1 MKKITILC
9 LHLGVGGI
17 EKYISSLSKMLEQ
30 NYKIEIISTYKT
42 LDKPAFDFSDK
53 VKIKYLINDRPYK
66 EELKDS
72 IKKLKLI
79 SIVKYLFKNAKL
91 LMLKYSENIKIIKS
105 INSDY
110 IITTRYFHNKLVG
123 KYAKDKIIK
132 IATEHNHHNNN
143 SRYIKK
149 VVTSLK
155 NIDYFVVVSEDLK
168 EFYKNKIGDTKC
180 LYIPNV
186 IDNIYDKP
194 KYNTNYNL
202 VSVGRFSKE
211 KAFEDLIEVIGI
223 VKKDIPN
230 IHLNLVGDG
239 KLKNDITNKIES
251 LDLKENIKLCGYLSQ
266 SEIKKVMLD
275 SSLYVMT
282 SLTESFGLVLIEAN
296 SYGIPCIAFDSASGA
311 KQIIENKEL
320 LISNRDKEKMAKL
333 IVKLLKDKDKLQ
345 AYGKEAYN
353 NCQKYLLANVK
364 KKWLDLL
371 SNNK

>member
-91 LMLKYSENIKIIKS
+91 LMLKYSENIKFIKN

-110 IITTRYFHNKLVG
+110 IITTRDFHNKLVG

-194 KYNTNYNL
+194 KYNTSYNL

-266 SEIKKVMLD
+266 SEIKKVMLE

-345 AYGKEAYN
+345 TYGKEAYN
-353 NCQKYLLANVK
+353 NCQKYLLVNVK

>member
-79 SIVKYLFKNAKL
+79 SIVKYLFKNTKL

-110 IITTRYFHNKLVG
+110 IITTRDFHNKLVG

-194 KYNTNYNL
+194 KYNTNHNL

-311 KQIIENKEL
+311 EQIIENKEL

-353 NCQKYLLANVK
+353 NCQKYLLVNVK

>member
-30 NYKIEIISTYKT
+30 NYEIEIISTYKT

-110 IITTRYFHNKLVG
+110 IITTRDFHNKLVG

-353 NCQKYLLANVK
+353 NCQKYLLVNVK

>member
-110 IITTRYFHNKLVG
+110 IITTRDFHNKLVG

-211 KAFEDLIEVIGI
+211 KAFEDLIEIIGI

-230 IHLNLVGDG
+230 VHLNLVGDG

-266 SEIKKVMLD
+266 GEIKKVMLD

>member
-91 LMLKYSENIKIIKS
+91 LMLKYIENIKIIKS

-110 IITTRYFHNKLVG
+110 IITTRDFHNKLVG

-155 NIDYFVVVSEDLK
+155 NIDYFVVVSKDLK
-168 EFYKNKIGDTKC
+168 EFYENKIGDTKC

-251 LDLKENIKLCGYLSQ
+251 LDLKENIKLCGFLSQ

-364 KKWLDLL
+364 KKWIDLL

>member
-110 IITTRYFHNKLVG
+110 IITTRDFHNKLVG

-251 LDLKENIKLCGYLSQ
+251 LDLKGNIKLCGYLSQ

-282 SLTESFGLVLIEAN
+282 SLSESFGLVLIEAN

>member
-1 MKKITILC
+1 MQKITILC

-110 IITTRYFHNKLVG
+110 IITTRDFHNKLVG

-251 LDLKENIKLCGYLSQ
+251 LDLKGNIKLCGYLSQ

-275 SSLYVMT
+275 SSLYIMT

-353 NCQKYLLANVK
+353 NCQKYLLVNVK

>member
-42 LDKPAFDFSDK
+42 LDKPAFDFSNK

-91 LMLKYSENIKIIKS
+91 LMLKYSKNIKFIKN

-110 IITTRYFHNKLVG
+110 IITTRDFHNKLVG
-123 KYAKDKIIK
+123 KYAQDKIIK

-149 VVTSLK
+149 VITSLK

-266 SEIKKVMLD
+266 SEIKKVMLE

-345 AYGKEAYN
+345 AYGKEAYD
-353 NCQKYLLANVK
+353 NCQKYLLVNVK

>member
-72 IKKLKLI
+72 IKKLKFI

-91 LMLKYSENIKIIKS
+91 LMLKYSENIKFIKN

-110 IITTRYFHNKLVG
+110 IITTRDFHNKLVG

-149 VVTSLK
+149 VITSLK

-202 VSVGRFSKE
+202 ISVGRFSKE

-266 SEIKKVMLD
+266 SEIKKVMLE

-353 NCQKYLLANVK
+353 NCQKYLLVDVK

>member
-110 IITTRYFHNKLVG
+110 IITTRDFHNKLVG

-251 LDLKENIKLCGYLSQ
+251 FDLKENIKLCGYLSQ

-353 NCQKYLLANVK
+353 NCQKYLLVNVK

>member
-110 IITTRYFHNKLVG
+110 IITTRDFHNKLVG

-132 IATEHNHHNNN
+132 IATEHNYHNNN

-149 VVTSLK
+149 IVTSLK

-223 VKKDIPN
+223 AKKDIPN

-353 NCQKYLLANVK
+353 NCQKYLLVNVK

>member
-110 IITTRYFHNKLVG
+110 IITTRDFHNKLVG

-149 VVTSLK
+149 VITSLK

-194 KYNTNYNL
+194 KYNANYNL

>member
-42 LDKPAFDFSDK
+42 LDKPAFDFLDK

-110 IITTRYFHNKLVG
+110 IITTRDFHNKLVG

-353 NCQKYLLANVK
+353 NCQKYLLVNVK

>member
-53 VKIKYLINDRPYK
+53 VKIKYLINYRPYK

-110 IITTRYFHNKLVG
+110 IITTRDFHNKLVG

-239 KLKNDITNKIES
+239 KLKNDITNKIEF

-275 SSLYVMT
+275 SSLYIMT

>member
-42 LDKPAFDFSDK
+42 LDKPAFDFSNK

-91 LMLKYSENIKIIKS
+91 LMLKYSENIKFIKN

-110 IITTRYFHNKLVG
+110 IITTRDFHNKLVG
-123 KYAKDKIIK
+123 KYAKDNIIK

-149 VVTSLK
+149 VITSLK

-266 SEIKKVMLD
+266 SEIKKVMLE

-353 NCQKYLLANVK
+353 NCQKYLLVNVK

>member
-110 IITTRYFHNKLVG
+110 IITTRDFHNKLVG

-251 LDLKENIKLCGYLSQ
+251 LDLKGNIKLCGYLSQ

>member
-110 IITTRYFHNKLVG
+110 IITTRDFHNKLVG

-223 VKKDIPN
+223 AKKDIPN

-353 NCQKYLLANVK
+353 NCQKYLLVNVK

>member
-110 IITTRYFHNKLVG
+110 IITTRDFHNKLVG

-132 IATEHNHHNNN
+132 IATEHNYHNNN

-353 NCQKYLLANVK
+353 NCQKYLLVNVK

>member
-1 MKKITILC
+1 MKKITILS

-110 IITTRYFHNKLVG
+110 IITTRDFHNKLVG

-251 LDLKENIKLCGYLSQ
+251 LDLKGNIKLCGYLSQ

-353 NCQKYLLANVK
+353 NCQKYLLVNVK

>member
-91 LMLKYSENIKIIKS
+91 LMLKYSENIKFIKN

-110 IITTRYFHNKLVG
+110 IITTRDFHNKLVG
-123 KYAKDKIIK
+123 KYAQDKIIK

-266 SEIKKVMLD
+266 SEIKKVMLE

-353 NCQKYLLANVK
+353 NCQKYLLVNVK

>member
-110 IITTRYFHNKLVG
+110 IITTRDFHNKLVG

>member
-42 LDKPAFDFSDK
+42 LDKPAFDFSNK

-110 IITTRYFHNKLVG
+110 IITTRDFHNKLVG

-353 NCQKYLLANVK
+353 NCQKYLLVNVK

>member
-110 IITTRYFHNKLVG
+110 IITTRDFHNKLVG
-123 KYAKDKIIK
+123 KYAKDMIIK

-353 NCQKYLLANVK
+353 NCQKYLLVNVK

>member
-42 LDKPAFDFSDK
+42 LDKPAFDFSNK

-110 IITTRYFHNKLVG
+110 IITTRDFHNKLVG
-123 KYAKDKIIK
+123 KYAKPGIIK
-132 IATEHNHHNNN
+132 IATEHNHHNNDK
-143 SRYIKK
+143 RYINR
-149 VVTSLK
+149 VVKSLK
-155 NIDYFVVVSEDLK
+155 NTNYFVVVSEDLK

-239 KLKNDITNKIES
+239 NLKNDITNKIES

>member
-30 NYKIEIISTYKT
+30 NYKIEIISTYKM

-110 IITTRYFHNKLVG
+110 IITTRDFHNKLVG

-251 LDLKENIKLCGYLSQ
+251 LDLKGNIKLCGYLSQ

>member
-110 IITTRYFHNKLVG
+110 IITTRDFHNKLVG

-353 NCQKYLLANVK
+353 NCQKYLLVNVK

>member
-110 IITTRYFHNKLVG
+110 IITTRDFHNKLVG

-168 EFYKNKIGDTKC
+168 EFYENKIGDTKC

-364 KKWLDLL
+364 KKWIDLL

>member
-42 LDKPAFDFSDK
+42 LDKPAFDFSNK

-110 IITTRYFHNKLVG
+110 IITTRDFHNKLVG

-132 IATEHNHHNNN
+132 IATEHNYHNNN

-149 VVTSLK
+149 IVTSLK

-223 VKKDIPN
+223 AKKDIPN

-353 NCQKYLLANVK
+353 NCQKYLLVNVK

>member
-110 IITTRYFHNKLVG
+110 IITTRDFHNKLVG

-211 KAFEDLIEVIGI
+211 KAFEDLIEIIGI

-230 IHLNLVGDG
+230 VHLNLVGDG

-251 LDLKENIKLCGYLSQ
+251 LDLKGNIKLCGYLSQ

>member
-91 LMLKYSENIKIIKS
+91 LMLKYSENIKVIKS

-110 IITTRYFHNKLVG
+110 IITTRDFHNKLVG

-211 KAFEDLIEVIGI
+211 KSFEDLIEVIGI

-251 LDLKENIKLCGYLSQ
+251 LDLKGNIKLCGYLSQ

>member
-110 IITTRYFHNKLVG
+110 IITTRDFHNKLVG

-239 KLKNDITNKIES
+239 KLKNDITNKIEF

-275 SSLYVMT
+275 SSLYIMT

>member
-110 IITTRYFHNKLVG
+110 IITTRDFHNKLVG

-155 NIDYFVVVSEDLK
+155 NIDYFVVVSENLK

-239 KLKNDITNKIES
+239 NLKNDITNKIES

-266 SEIKKVMLD
+266 SEIKKVMLN

-353 NCQKYLLANVK
+353 NCQKYLLVNVK

>member
-110 IITTRYFHNKLVG
+110 IITTRDFHNKLVG

-239 KLKNDITNKIES
+239 KLKNDITNKIEF

-275 SSLYVMT
+275 SSLYIMT

-353 NCQKYLLANVK
+353 NCQKYLLVNVK

>member
-110 IITTRYFHNKLVG
+110 IITTRDFHNKLVG

-132 IATEHNHHNNN
+132 IATEHNYHNNN

>member
-91 LMLKYSENIKIIKS
+91 LMLKYSENIKIIKN

-110 IITTRYFHNKLVG
+110 IITTRDFHNKLVG

-320 LISNRDKEKMAKL
+320 LISNRDKEKMSKL

-353 NCQKYLLANVK
+353 NCQKYLLVNVK

>member
-110 IITTRYFHNKLVG
+110 IITTRDFHNKLVG

-132 IATEHNHHNNN
+132 IATEHNYHNNN

-149 VVTSLK
+149 IVTSLK

-275 SSLYVMT
+275 SSLYIMT